1 MDKKQGLKRKAKTQ
15 QGQRIYATPQS
26 TLINHPTRLK
36 ILESLSPEKAKTTRQ
51 LESITKENRFN
62 LYYHLNLLEVE
73 GLLSVST
80 QNREKQ
86 YTLNEQNLKT
96 KILNLRLQI
105 PQDPIKRKLFL
116 TALEELITRASKTVP
131 IISKSNLKT
140 DKVAWISMQFEQD
153 QNDI

>member
-1 MDKKQGLKRKAKTQ
+1 VDKKQGLKRKAKTK

-36 ILESLSPEKAKTTRQ
+36 ILESLSAEKVKTTRQ

-86 YTLNEQNLKT
+86 YRLNDQNLKNE
-96 KILNLRLQI
+96 ILNFRLQI
-105 PQDPIKRKLFL
+105 PKDPIKRKLFL
-116 TALEELITRASKTVP
+116 TTLEELIHISSKTIP
-131 IISKSNLKT
+131 RISRSNLNT
-140 DKVAWISMQFEQD
+140 DNVEWISMQFERD
-153 QNDI
+153 QNDN